1 MLYNGLISVGK
12 KSSVKSV
19 QTMGISGLHVILETT
34 LLDALSIDFTECGT
48 IGGGTFTI
56 L

>member
-1 MLYNGLISVGK
+1 MLAN
-12 KSSVKSV
+12 VKNV

-34 LLDALSIDFTECGT
+34 LLDVLSIDFTECGT
-48 IGGGTFTI
+48 IEGGPCTM